1 MNYARLVGSGFFILL
16 TLSLPVAAQQQPQ
29 PLPPQT
35 VVEYGQPNELRGVTK
50 VFVDTGTDAEQRN
63 KIVREIHKKLPD
75 LTIAARP
82 EETNVHLRF
91 SFKETNFYG
100 PVYPYPYPLHVA
112 LGASGGE
119 EGIGVVLVILS
130 PERVRVLLSAK
141 DVQLSFL
148 EREPS
153 VNFARAFVRAYERAN
168 GRTRR

>member
-1 MNYARLVGSGFFILL
+1 MNDARLAISGIFILL
-16 TLSLPVAAQQQPQ
+16 VLALPVAAQQ
-29 PLPPQT
+29 PLPTPQT
-35 VVEYGQPNELRGVTK
+35 IVEYGPPDELRGVTK

-82 EETNVHLRF
+82 EDANVHLRF

-100 PVYPYPYPLHVA
+100 PAYPYPYPIHVS
-112 LGASGGE
+112 LGASRGE
-119 EGIGVVLVILS
+119 EGIGIVLVILS

-141 DVQLSFL
+141 DVQVSFL

-168 GRTRR
+168 GRARK

>member
-1 MNYARLVGSGFFILL
+1 MNYARLAIYGIFILL
-16 TLSLPVAAQQQPQ
+16 VLALPVAAQQP
-29 PLPPQT
+29 PPTPQT
-35 VVEYGQPNELRGVTK
+35 IVEYGPPDELRGVTK

-100 PVYPYPYPLHVA
+100 PVYPYPVHVS
-112 LGASGGE
+112 LGASRGE
-119 EGIGVVLVILS
+119 EGIGIVLVILG

-141 DVQLSFL
+141 DVQVSFL
-148 EREPS
+148 GREPS

-168 GRTRR
+168 GRTRK